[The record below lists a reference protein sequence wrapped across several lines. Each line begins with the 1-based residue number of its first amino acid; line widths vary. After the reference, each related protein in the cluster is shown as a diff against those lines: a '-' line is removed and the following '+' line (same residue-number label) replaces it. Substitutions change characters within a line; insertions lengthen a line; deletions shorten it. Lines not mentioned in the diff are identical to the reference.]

1 MHRITVTGRV
11 NLGHLFWLRSLAII
25 GQLVTIAFVQTFVG
39 VKLPLPAML
48 LIIGLE
54 VIFNALTWL
63 RVASQKP
70 ESNLE
75 LFGQLWVDLGAL
87 SALLF
92 LSGGTTNP
100 FVSLYLPSLA
110 IAAAVLPWHL
120 MTWLAA
126 FAVACYAVLGFESV
140 PLNLDNPANLF
151 DYYRAG
157 MWVNFMVSV
166 GLIAWFVARMSRGLR
181 QRDAALGDA
190 QQRLLRDERAV
201 ALGVQAATVAHEMGT
216 PLSTIAMLTEELR
229 DAARSDEGLKPY
241 TADLD
246 ILDQQMTL
254 CTSALA
260 RLRSRASTQGSRQL
274 VDEWLDSFV
283 NQWRLRHPHVKF
295 ERLGEPPANVIVD
308 DTVAISQILT
318 ILLDNAAR
326 ASRDH
331 VTLAAT
337 LADNDSIDFEVC
349 DAGPGVP
356 ASLRGLLGAAPV
368 DSTQGGHGVGL
379 YLAFS
384 AAARLGGS
392 IELTDV
398 SEIKPRG
405 TRAVLRLPLAREQTG
420 AGRLGA
426 ASSNTEKQ
434 A

>member
-48 LIIGLE
+48 LVIGLE

-110 IAAAVLPWHL
+110 IAAAVLPWQL
-120 MTWLAA
+120 MAWLAA

-181 QRDAALGDA
+181 QRDTALGEA

-229 DAARSDEGLKPY
+229 DAARSDEGLKAY
-241 TADLD
+241 AADLD
-246 ILDQQMTL
+246 ILDQQLTL

-260 RLRSRASTQGSRQL
+260 RLRSRASTQGSRQR
-274 VDEWLDSFV
+274 VDEWLDSFA

-295 ERLGEPPANVIVD
+295 ERVGEPPANFSVD
-308 DTVAISQILT
+308 DTVAVSQILT

-331 VTLAAT
+331 VTLAAR

-405 TRAVLRLPLAREQTG
+405 TRAVLRLPLAREQTD
-420 AGRLGA
+420 AGRQGA